1 MMNKNERKVNFVIN
15 KIEKA
20 PHIPNMVVNQIVK
33 LIADGVLKPGDKLPS
48 ELEMT
53 RRFGISRISLR
64 EAMKLLE
71 AKGFIESHGRK
82 GKYIRSAL
90 DESISSP
97 IENMIS
103 VDHEKIWELL
113 FVRRIIDSEAA
124 ALAAEKAT
132 SEQIDNLVNF
142 LREAELLGVDT
153 IVEKREGG
161 RLYAKFYNDLADAT
175 NNTIFAHLMKSIS
188 SVLRGA
194 LPYSR
199 TKLQAIP
206 ESSRIIYNQHVEIIE
221 AIKKRQPERA
231 RNAMRTHIDWLE
243 ENLKK
248 ILMETK

>member
-1 MMNKNERKVNFVIN
+1 MDKNGNKVNFVIN

-82 GKYIRSAL
+82 GKYVRSAL

-103 VDHEKIWELL
+103 VDHDKIWELL
-113 FVRRIIDSEAA
+113 YVRRIIDSEAA
-124 ALAAEKAT
+124 ALAATNAT
-132 SEQIDNLVNF
+132 REQIEDLVSF
-142 LREAELLGVDT
+142 LREVELIGVDE
-153 IVEKREGG
+153 VVQKREGG

-188 SVLRGA
+188 SMLRGA

-199 TKLQAIP
+199 TKLQSVP
-206 ESSRIIYNQHVEIIE
+206 GSSRAIYEQHV
-221 AIKKRQPERA
+221 AILDAIRQRQPEKA
-231 RNAMRTHIDWLE
+231 REAMRKHIDWLE

-248 ILMETK
+248 ILTEAR

>member
-1 MMNKNERKVNFVIN
+1 MDKNELKANITIN

-33 LIADGVLKPGDKLPS
+33 LINDGVLKPGDKLPS

-82 GKYIRSAL
+82 GKYIRSLL
-90 DESISSP
+90 DDSISST
-97 IENMIS
+97 IENLIS

-113 FVRRIIDSEAA
+113 YVRRLIDSEAA
-124 ALAAEKAT
+124 ALAAAKAT
-132 SEQIDNLVNF
+132 DEQIEGLMTFLSEVKSLGTDN
-142 LREAELLGVDT
+142 

-175 NNTIFAHLMKSIS
+175 NNTIFSHLMKSIS
-188 SVLRGA
+188 SMLRGA

-199 TKLQAIP
+199 TKLQSVP
-206 ESSRIIYNQHVEIIE
+206 ESSRVIYEQHVAILN
-221 AIKKRQPERA
+221 AIKEHQPEKA
-231 RNAMRTHIDWLE
+231 REAMRAHIDWLE
-243 ENLKK
+243 DNLKK
-248 ILMETK
+248 ILMESK

>member
-1 MMNKNERKVNFVIN
+1 MDKTDAKVNIVIN

-33 LIADGVLKPGDKLPS
+33 LITEGVLKPGDKLPS

-90 DESISSP
+90 DGSLSQT

-113 FVRRIIDSEAA
+113 YVRRLIDSEAA
-124 ALAAEKAT
+124 ALAAAKAT
-132 SEQIDNLVNF
+132 KEQIDGLLNF
-142 LREAELLGVDT
+142 LREVELLGT
-153 IVEKREGG
+153 NNIMEKREGG

-188 SVLRGA
+188 SMLRGA

-199 TKLQAIP
+199 TKLQSVPDSSWAIY
-206 ESSRIIYNQHVEIIE
+206 EQHV
-221 AIKKRQPERA
+221 AILNAIQEHSPEKA
-231 RNAMRTHIDWLE
+231 REAMRIHIDWLE
-243 ENLKK
+243 NNLRK
-248 ILMETK
+248 ILMESK

>member
-1 MMNKNERKVNFVIN
+1 MDKSETPRNIVIN
-15 KIEKA
+15 KIQKA

-33 LIADGVLKPGDKLPS
+33 LITDGVLKPGDKLPS

-82 GKYIRSAL
+82 GKYIRSVL
-90 DESISSP
+90 DEALSST
-97 IENMIS
+97 IEGMIS

-113 FVRRIIDSEAA
+113 FVRRLIDSEAA
-124 ALAAEKAT
+124 ALAAAHAT
-132 SEQIDNLVNF
+132 REQVDGLLAFI
-142 LREAELLGVDT
+142 REVEALGT
-153 IVEKREGG
+153 ERIVEKREGG

-188 SVLRGA
+188 SMLRGA

-199 TKLQAIP
+199 TKLQSVP
-206 ESSRIIYNQHVEIIE
+206 GSSRAIYEQHVEVIE
-221 AIKKRQPERA
+221 AIKARKPEKARA
-231 RNAMRTHIDWLE
+231 AMRAHIDWLE
-243 ENLKK
+243 TSLKR
-248 ILMETK
+248 ILMESK